1 MLSIKDIRSNTNY
14 IIDSLKK
21 RNFNEPEIII
31 NDIIKLDK
39 DYRENLEK
47 KEKLLNQ
54 RNLISKELS
63 KIKGNKNQFKEQSI
77 KVTLLKEEIS
87 KLDLVINEKLNL
99 INDYLMSLPNTPHE
113 DVPVGTD
120 ENSNKVIK
128 KFGECKTSDKIL
140 SHDKIGEKIGQLDF
154 ETAVKISGS
163 RFVILKKISQCWR
176 ELW

>member
-21 RNFNEPEIII
+21 RNFNKPEIII

-63 KIKGNKNQFKEQSI
+63 KIKDKKKQFKALSV
-77 KVTLLKEEIS
+77 KV
-87 KLDLVINEKLNL
+87 
-99 INDYLMSLPNTPHE
+99 
-113 DVPVGTD
+113 
-120 ENSNKVIK
+120 
-128 KFGECKTSDKIL
+128 
-140 SHDKIGEKIGQLDF
+140 QL
-154 ETAVKISGS
+154 
-163 RFVILKKISQCWR
+163 
-176 ELW
+176 